1 MQVLLQRAVKV
12 ATSTDRRQA
21 IDAITLAFEADP
33 AARWMYPDAEQYR
46 RFWPDFVEG
55 LGGRAFECRAAY
67 SLDDGSAA
75 ALWLPPGTGP
85 DEALLGAVLE
95 ESVHEREKRDAFAV
109 FEQMAHA
116 HPDEPHWYLPL
127 IGVPPALQGRGYGSA
142 LMEHALRLCDRD
154 GTPAYLEATSL
165 KSVPLYRRHG
175 FEIVGVI
182 QVGASPPIFP
192 MVRSARSAWP
202 R

>member
-1 MQVLLQRAVKV
+1 MSALLERTVKV
-12 ATSTDRRQA
+12 ATPADRRLA
-21 IDAITLAFEADP
+21 IGALTLAFEADP
-33 AARWMYPDAEQYR
+33 AVRWMYPDAEQFR
-46 RFWPDFVEG
+46 RFFPDFVEG
-55 LGGRAFECRAAY
+55 LGGRAFECGAAY

-85 DEALLGAVLE
+85 DEAFLETVLE
-95 ESVHEREKRDAFAV
+95 ESVRAREKPDALAI

-127 IGVPPALQGRGYGSA
+127 IGVPPAHQGRGYGSA
-142 LMEHALRLCDRD
+142 LMEHALRICDRD

-175 FEIVGVI
+175 FEIVCVI
-182 QVGASPPIFP
+182 QVGSAPPIFP
-192 MVRSARSAWP
+192 MVRPARS
-202 R
+202 RS